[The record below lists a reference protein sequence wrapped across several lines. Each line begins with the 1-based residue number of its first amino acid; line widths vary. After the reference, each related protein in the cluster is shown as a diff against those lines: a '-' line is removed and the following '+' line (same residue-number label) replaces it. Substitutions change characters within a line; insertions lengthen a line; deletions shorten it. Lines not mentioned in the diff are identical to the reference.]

1 MAPQTEKDTI
11 VGIVRKMTQ
20 ESKWCDSHWNDF
32 IAEKKRKSV
41 NPARH
46 DVDFLLS
53 FLENITECSPPANDS
68 ATISSL
74 KQGAKSLSKVI
85 TTIVNAGR

>member
-11 VGIVRKMTQ
+11 VGIVRKLIL
-20 ESKWCDSHWNDF
+20 ESKWCDSHWDDF
-32 IAEKKRKSV
+32 IAAHKRKSS

-68 ATISSL
+68 ATTSL
-74 KQGAKSLSKVI
+74 LKDATKSLSRVI
-85 TTIVNAGR
+85 MSIVNAGR